1 MKYLVWIIR
10 IIIFVLVL
18 LFAINNTHL
27 IDVNFFADLRAK
39 GVPLV
44 LVLLIA
50 FVLGSV
56 FSYFLM
62 APSYF
67 RGKFQQAKLKDE
79 IAGLHRQAA
88 SNVREKVQEEHSSK
102 AAGAN
107 SPDIFIALQPHNKS

>member
-27 IDVNFFADLRAK
+27 IDVNFFAELQAK
-39 GVPLV
+39 SVPLV

-50 FVLGSV
+50 FILGAI
-56 FSYFLM
+56 FSYILM

-67 RGKFQQAKLKDE
+67 RGKYKQAKLKDE
-79 IAGLHRQAA
+79 IASLHRQAA
-88 SNVREKVQEEHSSK
+88 THVREKVQEEHNSK
-102 AAGAN
+102 SGSADG
-107 SPDIFIALQPHNKS
+107 PDIFISLQPKQ

>member
-27 IDVNFFADLRAK
+27 IDVNFFADLQAK

-50 FVLGSV
+50 FVLGAI
-56 FSYFLM
+56 FSYILM
-62 APSYF
+62 APAYF
-67 RGKFQQAKLKDE
+67 RGKYKQAKLKDE
-79 IAGLHRQAA
+79 IASLHRQAA
-88 SNVREKVQEEHSSK
+88 THVREKVQEEHKSKSSS
-102 AAGAN
+102 ADG
-107 SPDIFIALQPHNKS
+107 PDIFISLQPKQ